1 MKSLRRHRD
10 RLPVLGCWPQQ
21 WVKDEAVWHMF
32 ELQMKPDGNVDWYLR
47 RDDDTH
53 GGYGPIFYKD
63 YDAAIA
69 EAKSTNLLLSHT
81 LKNLALP
88 LDQAESIRLKVQK
101 ALTAEERLMSEERL
115 MLMEAIKRHETDPRP
130 RLEDLTV
137 LNGNDVLRAEL
148 HKHLLQ
154 CPYVQLVF
162 LGRYGALLERE
173 GNFTWRHI
181 GSNSNRMGL
190 YAYREKIA
198 RGFGMSGTDHW
209 GQTKA
214 AIRDALLPRANKLL
228 HLASVKLL
236 LADALHRGQRVL
248 IVGSFVFWYEDGNV
262 PRWVVKQ
269 VGVSSKSE
277 TGEAIW
283 REGTILSK
291 NHGRIVVLPYIKEN
305 GDLVQGHTKNAPHDG
320 KALPRH
326 RNDYV
331 ELPFEILEG
340 DLMYSLFGELIYE

>member
-21 WVKDEAVWHMF
+21 WVNDEAVWHMF
-32 ELQMKPDGNVDWYLR
+32 ELQLKPDGNIDWYLR
-47 RDDDTH
+47 RDDAAH
-53 GGYGPIFYKD
+53 GGYGPITYKD

-69 EAKSTNLLLSHT
+69 EAKSTNLLLNHAVS
-81 LKNLALP
+81 NLALP
-88 LDQAESIRLKVQK
+88 RVQAESIRLKVQK

-115 MLMEAIKRHETDPRP
+115 MLMEAIKRHAVDPRP

-137 LNGNDVLRAEL
+137 LNGNDVLRADL
-148 HKHLLQ
+148 HKHLLLY
-154 CPYVQLVF
+154 PYVRLVF
-162 LGRYGALLERE
+162 LGRYGAVLELE
-173 GNFTWRHI
+173 GDFTWRKI
-181 GSNSNRMGL
+181 GTSSSRVAL

-248 IVGSFVFWYEDGNV
+248 IVGSFVFWYEDGNA
-262 PRWVVKQ
+262 PQWVMKQ
-269 VGVSSKSE
+269 VGASGKSE
-277 TGEAIW
+277 AGEAIW

-291 NHGRIVVLPYIKEN
+291 NHGRIVVLPYIKES
-305 GDLVQGHTKNAPHDG
+305 GELVQGHTKNAPHDG

-331 ELPFEILEG
+331 ELPFEVLEG
-340 DLMYSLFGELIYE
+340 DLMYSLFGELKYE

>member
-10 RLPVLGCWPQQ
+10 RLPVLGCWPQPC
-21 WVKDEAVWHMF
+21 VKYDAVWHMF
-32 ELQMKPDGNVDWYLR
+32 ELQLKPDGNVDWYLR
-47 RDDDTH
+47 RDEVAN
-53 GGYGPIFYKD
+53 GGYGSITYRD
-63 YDAAIA
+63 YDTAVT
-69 EAKSTNLLLSHT
+69 EARSTNLLLEHAVN
-81 LKNLALP
+81 NLALP
-88 LDQAESIRLKVQK
+88 FQQAESMRLKVQK

-115 MLMEAIKRHETDPRP
+115 MLMEAIERHGGGPRP

-148 HKHLLQ
+148 HRCLLQ
-154 CPYVQLVF
+154 YPYVQLVF
-162 LGRYGALLERE
+162 LARYGTLLEHE
-173 GNFTWRHI
+173 GSFTWRSI
-181 GSNSNRMGL
+181 GANSQKVAL

-248 IVGSFVFWYEDGNV
+248 IVGSYVFWYENGNI
-262 PRWVVKQ
+262 PQWVVKQ
-269 VGVSSKSE
+269 VGSSGKSD
-277 TGEAIW
+277 TGEAMW
-283 REGTILSK
+283 LEGTILSK

-305 GDLVQGHTKNAPHDG
+305 GEQVQGHTKNAPHDG

-331 ELPFEILEG
+331 ELPFEVLKG
-340 DLMYSLFGELIYE
+340 DLMYSLFGELNYE

>member
-10 RLPVLGCWPQQ
+10 RLPVLGCWPQPC
-21 WVKDEAVWHMF
+21 VKYDAVWHMF
-32 ELQMKPDGNVDWYLR
+32 ELQLKPGGNVDWYLR
-47 RDDDTH
+47 RNEVAN
-53 GGYGPIFYKD
+53 GGYGSITYRD
-63 YDAAIA
+63 YDTAVT
-69 EAKSTNLLLSHT
+69 EAKSTNLLLEHAV
-81 LKNLALP
+81 NDLALP
-88 LDQAESIRLKVQK
+88 FQQAESMRLKVQK

-115 MLMEAIKRHETDPRP
+115 MLMEAVKLHGADPRP

-137 LNGNDVLRAEL
+137 LNGNDVLRVEL
-148 HKHLLQ
+148 HRRLLQ
-154 CPYVQLVF
+154 YPYVQLVF
-162 LGRYGALLERE
+162 LARYGALLERE
-173 GNFTWRHI
+173 GSFTWRNI
-181 GSNSNRMGL
+181 RANSHRTGL

-248 IVGSFVFWYEDGNV
+248 IVGSFVFWYENGNV
-262 PRWVVKQ
+262 PQWVVKQ
-269 VGVSSKSE
+269 VGASSKSE
-277 TGEAIW
+277 TGEAMW
-283 REGTILSK
+283 LEGTILSK
-291 NHGRIVVLPYIKEN
+291 NHGRIVVLPYIKES
-305 GDLVQGHTKNAPHDG
+305 GERVQGHTKNAPHDG

-331 ELPFEILEG
+331 ELPFEVLKG
-340 DLMYSLFGELIYE
+340 DLMYSLFGELKYE

>member
-10 RLPVLGCWPQQ
+10 RLPILGCWPQQ
-21 WVKDEAVWHMF
+21 WVKDDTVWHMF
-32 ELQMKPDGNVDWYLR
+32 ELQLKPDGNVDWYLR
-47 RDDDTH
+47 RDDVAH
-53 GGYGPIFYKD
+53 GGYGPITYQN
-63 YDAAIA
+63 YDAAVN
-69 EAKSTNLLLSHT
+69 EAKSTNLLLKYT
-81 LKNLALP
+81 VNDLALNSE
-88 LDQAESIRLKVQK
+88 QAASIRLKVQK

-115 MLMEAIKRHETDPRP
+115 MLMEAIKRHAADPRP

-137 LNGNDVLRAEL
+137 LNGSDVLRTEL
-148 HKHLLQ
+148 HKRLLQ
-154 CPYVQLVF
+154 YPYVQLVF
-162 LGRYGALLERE
+162 LARYGSLLECE
-173 GNFTWRHI
+173 GNFTWRNI
-181 GSNSNRMGL
+181 GANSHRVGI

-236 LADALHRGQRVL
+236 LADALRRGQRVL
-248 IVGSFVFWYEDGNV
+248 IVGSFVFWYENGTV
-262 PRWVVKQ
+262 PQWVVKQ
-269 VGVSSKSE
+269 VGASGKSE
-277 TGEAIW
+277 TGEAMW
-283 REGTILSK
+283 LEGTILSK

-305 GDLVQGHTKNAPHDG
+305 GERVQGHTKNAPHDG

-331 ELPFEILEG
+331 ELPFEVLKG
-340 DLMYSLFGELIYE
+340 DLMYSLFGELNYE